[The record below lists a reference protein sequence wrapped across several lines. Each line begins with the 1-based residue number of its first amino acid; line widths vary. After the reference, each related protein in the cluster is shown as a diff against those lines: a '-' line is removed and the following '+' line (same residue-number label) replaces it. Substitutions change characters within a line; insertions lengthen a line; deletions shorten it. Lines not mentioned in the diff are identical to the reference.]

1 MTLLELLHLLKK
13 HLTFVIVLPIVCAL
27 VAAGISWIAMPSTY
41 TATVSVYVL
50 MALDDG
56 QSSQSITNSDLT
68 ASQLMAND
76 IAKLA
81 RTSNVQKQTAQALGM
96 QSLSDYYVNVESA
109 TNTRVIDISV
119 TGTDPNKVAEVA
131 NTLASTLSDV
141 AQDVMGVA
149 SVNVVEPAEVP
160 AYASGPKRFTYTAVA
175 FLAGLLVAI
184 AIVVIIDMVDTR
196 VRKPE
201 EAGELLGLPVIGR
214 IPRVKR

>member
-1 MTLLELLHLLKK
+1 MTLLELLRLLKK
-13 HLTFVIVLPIVCAL
+13 HLAFVIALPVVCAL
-27 VAAGISWIAMPSTY
+27 VTAAVTWIAMPNTY

-50 MALDDG
+50 MAPDDG

-96 QSLSDYYVNVESA
+96 QSLSGYYINVESA

-119 TGTDPNKVAEVA
+119 TGPDPSKVAEVA
-131 NTLASTLSDV
+131 NALASTLSDV
-141 AQDVMGVA
+141 AQEVMGVA
-149 SVNVVEPAEVP
+149 SVNVVEPAEIP
-160 AYASGPKRFTYTAVA
+160 AGASGPRRLTYALAA
-175 FLAGLLVAI
+175 FLGGLLVAI
-184 AIVVIIDMVDTR
+184 AIVVIVDMVDTR

-201 EAGELLGLPVIGR
+201 EASELLGLPVIGR

>member
-50 MALDDG
+50 MAQDDG

-160 AYASGPKRFTYTAVA
+160 TYASGPKRFTYTAVA